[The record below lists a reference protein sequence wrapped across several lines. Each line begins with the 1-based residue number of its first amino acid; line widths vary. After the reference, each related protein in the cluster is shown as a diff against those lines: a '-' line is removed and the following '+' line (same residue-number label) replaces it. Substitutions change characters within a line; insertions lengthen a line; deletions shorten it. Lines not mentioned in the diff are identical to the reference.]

1 LDITQEAKMGEKR
14 GVALVTGASSGIG
27 RETTIKLVENGYHV
41 IAAARRMDRLDELA
55 GQLGN
60 VTPKKVDLS
69 DPDDV
74 EQFCQEISNLPEP
87 VSLLVNNA
95 GYSIRGTL
103 EDVSMEAMRRIFEV
117 NLFSLIRVTQACL
130 PGMRKLRKGTVV
142 NLSTIVGKF
151 TFPMGGAYAATKH
164 AVEAISD
171 ALRME
176 VRPLGIRVITIR
188 PGIIA
193 TEFNEVANVMSGDPM
208 ARTSPDYKPVY
219 QAVGAGVGKMFT
231 NLSIPGP
238 ELIANLILEAVLSD
252 APKTIYVAGPFSDDI
267 FAERETLDDHAF
279 DRYWTEKVGLTG
291 LKV

>member
-1 LDITQEAKMGEKR
+1 MGEKR
-14 GVALVTGASSGIG
+14 GIALVTGASSGIG

-55 GQLGN
+55 GQLRN

-103 EDVSMEAMRRIFEV
+103 EDVSMEAMRRIFDV

-193 TEFNEVANVMSGDPM
+193 TEFNEVANALSGDPM
-208 ARTSPDYKPVY
+208 ARTDPDYKPVY
-219 QAVGAGVGKMFT
+219 QAVGAGMGKMFT

-252 APKTIYVAGPFSDDI
+252 APKTMYVAGPFSDDI
-267 FAERETLDDHAF
+267 FAERERLDDQAF
-279 DRYWTEKVGLTG
+279 DRFWTEKVGLTG